1 MRVVMIVVMAVI
13 VAFMLVIVSV
23 LVRVFGE
30 PLGRF
35 RLGIVFERI
44 CRTQRFAFQA
54 QSAPIQLPGLVDGC
68 RLPGCRLPT
77 PANIRSSPFPIRQ
90 SQRCLDGKSLLSW

>member
-1 MRVVMIVVMAVI
+1 
-13 VAFMLVIVSV
+13 
-23 LVRVFGE
+23 
-30 PLGRF
+30 
-35 RLGIVFERI
+35 
-44 CRTQRFAFQA
+44 
-54 QSAPIQLPGLVDGC
+54 LPGLVDGC